1 MNALSGSCNPP
12 EVSAFL
18 AGLDEDWIKLAEYMG
33 YDQEV
38 ISHID
43 NVHPRC
49 IDDQQQK
56 FLRLWRMPDLG
67 VHRTPSILEK
77 IKKSAR
83 LCESFQNIPRGIQ
96 GLVVL

>member
-1 MNALSGSCNPP
+1 MAR
-12 EVSAFL
+12 
-18 AGLDEDWIKLAEYMG
+18 LDEDWIKLAEFMG

-43 NVHPRC
+43 NIHPRC

-67 VHRTPSILEK
+67 VHRIDSVLEK
-77 IKKSAR
+77 IRRSAR
-83 LCESFQNIPRGIQ
+83 LCENFQKIPRSIQ
-96 GLVVL
+96 GLTPVPSQFALSS